1 MRAKVKDWFSPD
13 VPEVCKW
20 QPQSLDDLHYYLEMT
35 IGPDNEPG
43 GQLFGLMVVS
53 PHAWRA
59 RPSSS
64 RLNRLLEDRRHLFLT
79 EYSWQAV
86 LDYVNKVLDI
96 CQDETWPEVARKLSQ
111 YFYWEYEGP
120 HSG

>member
-1 MRAKVKDWFSPD
+1 MLRYAIGRGNVMGAKVKDWFSPD

-35 IGPDNEPG
+35 IGPDDGPG
-43 GQLFGLMVVS
+43 GDLFGLMVVS
-53 PHAWRA
+53 PQARRA
-59 RPSSS
+59 RRSSS
-64 RLNRLLEDRRHLFLT
+64 RLDRRSEDRRHFFLT

-96 CQDETWPEVARKLSQ
+96 C
-111 YFYWEYEGP
+111 
-120 HSG
+120 